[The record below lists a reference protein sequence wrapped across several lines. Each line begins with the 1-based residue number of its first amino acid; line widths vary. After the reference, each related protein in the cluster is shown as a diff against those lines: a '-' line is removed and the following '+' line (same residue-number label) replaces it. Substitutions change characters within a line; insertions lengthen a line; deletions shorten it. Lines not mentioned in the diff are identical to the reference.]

1 MWTLFMIGHHQDV
14 QIKIHDELDRVF
26 GEDVEIYATESD
38 LNELNYLEYAMKE
51 TLRLYPIVPL
61 YGRQT
66 QEEMKICGHTIP
78 EKTSCFVLAYFLHRD
93 KDVFPDPE
101 KFDPDRFLPENA
113 AKIPD
118 CAYMPFS
125 TGPRNCIGQKFALME
140 MKTILSFILRNY
152 SITSLDSIDKVQPLV
167 DVRVSPSIPIR
178 INLRRRSIHD

>member
-1 MWTLFMIGHHQDV
+1 MWTLFLIGHHQDV

-26 GEDVEIYATESD
+26 GEDVERHASESD

-125 TGPRNCIGQKFALME
+125 AGPRNCIGQKFALME

-152 SITSLDSIDKVQPLV
+152 SIISLDSIDKIQPLV